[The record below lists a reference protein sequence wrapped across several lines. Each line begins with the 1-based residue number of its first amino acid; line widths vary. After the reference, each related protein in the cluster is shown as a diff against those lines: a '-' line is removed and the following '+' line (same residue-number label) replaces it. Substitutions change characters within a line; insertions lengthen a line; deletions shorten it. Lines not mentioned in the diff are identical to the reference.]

1 VSHENFEF
9 ELIPGQKSIKS
20 TVSLFATENYT
31 LTSNQINY
39 TEDIDLIEIDSVSAE
54 TLPSPVTVLLA
65 NQTSLLD
72 RGVYNISFSGGIATF
87 TANTS
92 LEESDIQTGDLF
104 YIEYGDEN
112 EDEFLQKKSDGT
124 YDQVSLISK
133 VVSYKETNLVDSD

>member
-1 VSHENFEF
+1 M
-9 ELIPGQKSIKS
+9 
-20 TVSLFATENYT
+20 
-31 LTSNQINY
+31 
-39 TEDIDLIEIDSVSAE
+39 
-54 TLPSPVTVLLA
+54 LA